1 VDRKSR
7 DLASPLA
14 ALDRRCGRELPAP
27 AAIREEFAMDVQVG
41 SRCRDVACID
51 PPRSASL
58 KCRRRS
64 MTVHDLSALGVG
76 KTLTTH
82 EFTVR
87 PADLTAHV
95 ESSFLGQVIGTC
107 EECLSTGSLAS
118 NNSGGGSPWGR
129 VCPTPV
135 AVDRVLAALAQ
146 HEALRDHSVVV
157 RSVGRV
163 RALGELMVGE
173 SLTGTAEVRFRSQ
186 RVPGATHLTVEVEL
200 HRWQGGRRVTLL
212 GFEAGL
218 ELHDAA
224 PAAA

>member
-1 VDRKSR
+1 
-7 DLASPLA
+7 
-14 ALDRRCGRELPAP
+14 
-27 AAIREEFAMDVQVG
+27 
-41 SRCRDVACID
+41 
-51 PPRSASL
+51 
-58 KCRRRS
+58 
-64 MTVHDLSALGVG
+64 MTVHDLGSLGVG
-76 KTLTTH
+76 KTLTTQ

-107 EECLSTGSLAS
+107 EECLSTGTLAS
-118 NNSGGGSPWGR
+118 NSSGGGGSGGLPWGR
-129 VCPTPV
+129 VCPTTV
-135 AVDRVLAALAQ
+135 AIDRVLAALGR
-146 HEALRDHSVVV
+146 HEALREHSVVV

-173 SLTGTAEVRFRSQ
+173 PITGTAEVRFRSQ
-186 RVPGATHLTVEVEL
+186 RNPGSTHLTVEVEL
-200 HRWQGGRRVTLL
+200 HRWQGGRRTTLL

>member
-1 VDRKSR
+1 
-7 DLASPLA
+7 
-14 ALDRRCGRELPAP
+14 
-27 AAIREEFAMDVQVG
+27 
-41 SRCRDVACID
+41 
-51 PPRSASL
+51 
-58 KCRRRS
+58 
-64 MTVHDLSALGVG
+64 MTVHDLGSLGVG
-76 KTLTTH
+76 KTLTTQ

-118 NNSGGGSPWGR
+118 NNSGESGSPWGR
-129 VCPTPV
+129 VCPTSV
-135 AVDRVLAALAQ
+135 AVDRVLAALAR
-146 HEALRDHSVVV
+146 HEALREHSVVV

-173 SLTGTAEVRFRSQ
+173 SITGTAEVRFRSQ
-186 RVPGATHLTVEVEL
+186 RNPGSTHLTVEVEL
-200 HRWQGGRRVTLL
+200 HRWQGGRRTTLL

>member
-1 VDRKSR
+1 
-7 DLASPLA
+7 
-14 ALDRRCGRELPAP
+14 
-27 AAIREEFAMDVQVG
+27 
-41 SRCRDVACID
+41 
-51 PPRSASL
+51 
-58 KCRRRS
+58 

-107 EECLSTGSLAS
+107 EECLSTGTLVGD
-118 NNSGGGSPWGR
+118 GGGGPSRWGR
-129 VCPTPV
+129 VCPTTV
-135 AVDRVLAALAQ
+135 AVDRVLAALAR
-146 HEALRDHSVVV
+146 HEALRDHSMVV

-173 SLTGTAEVRFRSQ
+173 SITATAEVRFRSQ
-186 RVPGATHLTVEVEL
+186 RDPGSTHLTVEVEL
-200 HRWQGGRRVTLL
+200 HRWLGGRRVSLL

-218 ELHDAA
+218 ELHHAA

>member
-1 VDRKSR
+1 
-7 DLASPLA
+7 
-14 ALDRRCGRELPAP
+14 
-27 AAIREEFAMDVQVG
+27 
-41 SRCRDVACID
+41 
-51 PPRSASL
+51 
-58 KCRRRS
+58 
-64 MTVHDLSALGVG
+64 MTVHDLGSLGVG

-118 NNSGGGSPWGR
+118 NNSSGGSSPWGR
-129 VCPTPV
+129 VCPTTV
-135 AVDRVLAALAQ
+135 AVDRVLAALGR
-146 HEALRDHSVVV
+146 HEALREHSVVV

-173 SLTGTAEVRFRSQ
+173 PITGTAEVRFRSQ
-186 RVPGATHLTVEVEL
+186 RNPGSTHLTVEVEL
-200 HRWQGGRRVTLL
+200 HRWQGGRRTTLL